1 MKLKKMKM
9 NNMGAVNDILEKI
22 VPLAQN
28 YIEEEGLGLRESID
42 KAIDSLGYRSNGNNK
57 EV

>member
-1 MKLKKMKM
+1 M

-42 KAIDSLGYRSNGNNK
+42 KAIDSLGYRPNGNNK